1 MASSSSSSARWSY
14 DVFLSFRGED
24 TRKTFTSHLYE
35 VLKDRGIKTFQ
46 DEKRLEYGA
55 TIPEELCKA
64 IEESQFAIVV
74 FSENYATSR
83 WCLNE
88 LVKIMECKT
97 QFRQTIIPIFYDVD
111 PSHVR
116 NQKESFAKAFEEHET
131 KYKDDVEGIQRW
143 RTALNAAANLKG
155 SCENR
160 DKTDADCIRQ
170 IVDQISSKLSKIS
183 LSYLQNIVGIDTHLE
198 EIESLLGIG
207 INDVRIVGI
216 WGMGGVGKTTIARA
230 MFDTLLGRRDSSYQF
245 DGACFLKDIK
255 ENKRGMHSLQN
266 TLLFELLRENANYNN
281 EDDGKHQMASRL
293 RSKKVLIVLDDIDDK
308 DHYLEYL
315 AGDLDWFGNGSRII
329 VTTRDKHLIG
339 KNDIIYEVTALP
351 DHEAIQLFYQHA
363 FKKEVPDEC
372 FKELSLEVVNHAKGL
387 PLALKVWGSSLHK
400 RDITVWKSAI
410 EQMKIN
416 PNSKIVEKLKISY
429 DGLESMQQEM
439 FLDIACFFRGRQKDY
454 IMQVLKSCHFGAEYG
469 LDVLIEKSLVFISE
483 YNQVEMHDLIQ
494 DMGKYIVNFKKDP
507 GERSRLWLAE
517 DVEEVM
523 NNNAHL
529 PSLRTI
535 NLTGSESLMRTPD
548 FTGMPNLEYLD
559 LSFCFNLEEVH
570 HSLGCCSKL
579 IRLDLRG
586 CQSLERFPCVNV
598 ESLQHLDLPGCS
610 SLEKFPEF
618 RGRMKLETPIHMRSG
633 ISELPSSSFH
643 YQTRITCLD
652 LSDMENLVVLPSS
665 ICRLKSLVQLYVS
678 DCSSLESLPEEI
690 GDLDNLE
697 VLYASDTLISRPPSS
712 IVRLN
717 KLNSL
722 SFRCSGDIEVHF
734 EFPPVAEGLWSLK
747 DLDLSYC
754 NLIDGGL
761 PEDIGS
767 LSSLKYLN
775 LNGNNFEHL
784 PRSIAQLG
792 ALRSLDLS
800 YCERLTQLPEI
811 PPELNELHVDCHM
824 AMKFIHDLVT
834 KRKKLQRV
842 KLDDARNDSIYNLF
856 THVLFQNISSL
867 RHDISAS
874 DSLSESVFT
883 IVHPYNKIPNWF
895 LQQGR
900 DRSVSVNLPE
910 NWYIP
915 DKFLGFALCYDG
927 ILIDTIAQLI
937 PVCDDGMSWMTRKL
951 ALSNHSECDTESS
964 DNSVKDIHFFA
975 TFFDIHFLLVPLA
988 VLWDTSK
995 ANGKTPN
1002 DYGVIRLSFSGEMKE
1017 YGLRLLYKEEAEA
1030 EALSQMRENNNEPT
1044 DHSTGIRRTRY
1055 NNSEHHYS
1063 VTNEASSS
1071 SSSKK
1076 QRSHF

>member
-1 MASSSSSSARWSY
+1 M
-14 DVFLSFRGED
+14 
-24 TRKTFTSHLYE
+24 
-35 VLKDRGIKTFQ
+35 I
-46 DEKRLEYGA
+46 
-55 TIPEELCKA
+55 
-64 IEESQFAIVV
+64 
-74 FSENYATSR
+74 
-83 WCLNE
+83 
-88 LVKIMECKT
+88 
-97 QFRQTIIPIFYDVD
+97 
-111 PSHVR
+111 
-116 NQKESFAKAFEEHET
+116 
-131 KYKDDVEGIQRW
+131 
-143 RTALNAAANLKG
+143 ALNIFKSASGFA
-155 SCENR
+155 
-160 DKTDADCIRQ
+160 
-170 IVDQISSKLSKIS
+170 S
-183 LSYLQNIVGIDTHLE
+183 LFQ
-198 EIESLLGIG
+198 
-207 INDVRIVGI
+207 
-216 WGMGGVGKTTIARA
+216 
-230 MFDTLLGRRDSSYQF
+230 
-245 DGACFLKDIK
+245 
-255 ENKRGMHSLQN
+255 KRGMHSLQN

-523 NNNAHL
+523 NNNAGTMSVEVIWVHYDFGLYFSNDAMKNMKRLRILHIKRYLSSTSHDGSIEYLPNNLRWFVLDDYPWESLPSTFDLKMLVHLELSRSSLHYLWMETKHL